1 MLDEVVFGIA
11 IFSLVFTAIGFLTPV
26 ALRFGLVD
34 HPGGRK
40 HHKGAV
46 PLVGGIAIYLS
57 LLVLLITIG
66 FPEKILWLAVSS
78 SLIVLTGLI
87 DDARGLGVKS
97 RVILQVLATISMIYF
112 GELWIKNIGIY
123 SWPESDFFG
132 VAFLLTVIAVIGLTN
147 AINLS
152 DGIDGLAATTV
163 IVSIALLVM
172 TANMYGEALPN
183 QRFVIGFGVAIFA
196 FLIINLGISPLQKV
210 FLGDAGS
217 LLLGYIV
224 SWILIYYSQSPING
238 ILPVAALWCVGILV
252 FDTISVIAIRVIQG
266 RTPFSPDRIHLHHRL
281 IDKSWSQ
288 KSTLVVIFV
297 ITSLT
302 NGLGIIVTYEV
313 GQLAG
318 FILFFLCLALYITR
332 SYITLVRR
340 GCVN

>member
-123 SWPESDFFG
+123 SWPESNLFG
-132 VAFLLTVIAVIGLTN
+132 FTFLLTVIAVIGLTN

-152 DGIDGLAATTV
+152 DGIDGLAATIV
-163 IVSIALLVM
+163 IVTIALLVM

-183 QRFVIGFGVAIFA
+183 QRFVIGFGVAI
-196 FLIINLGISPLQKV
+196 LSSTRITPSTMSSMNVKSR
-210 FLGDAGS
+210 
-217 LLLGYIV
+217 
-224 SWILIYYSQSPING
+224 
-238 ILPVAALWCVGILV
+238 
-252 FDTISVIAIRVIQG
+252 TI
-266 RTPFSPDRIHLHHRL
+266 
-281 IDKSWSQ
+281 
-288 KSTLVVIFV
+288 
-297 ITSLT
+297 
-302 NGLGIIVTYEV
+302 
-313 GQLAG
+313 
-318 FILFFLCLALYITR
+318 
-332 SYITLVRR
+332 
-340 GCVN
+340 